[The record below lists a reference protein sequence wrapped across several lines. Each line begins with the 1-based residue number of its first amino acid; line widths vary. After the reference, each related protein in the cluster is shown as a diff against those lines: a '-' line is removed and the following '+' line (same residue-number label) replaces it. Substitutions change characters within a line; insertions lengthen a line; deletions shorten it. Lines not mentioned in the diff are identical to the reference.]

1 MDRLAWLIHSRVVC
15 SDFAVN
21 ESVDVETLAVRQ
33 NGDFPVV
40 GVKKCGVSFTI
51 EEEYTFA
58 SIFLVVLVFMI
69 PSVELRMAGS
79 SLVRVS

>member
-21 ESVDVETLAVRQ
+21 ESGDVETLALRQ
-33 NGDFPVV
+33 KGDFPVV

-51 EEEYTFA
+51 EEYTIA
-58 SIFLVVLVFMI
+58 SIFLVVLVFS
-69 PSVELRMAGS
+69 PSVELRMAGNS
-79 SLVRVS
+79 FVRGS